1 MTQIALSSN
10 ELSISYSELDNHL
23 KPKIKKLRQHGLTN
37 HRVMI
42 IGNKNYKTIDDYLWV
57 LAVIENGGCVITVSK
72 KCSQDEINEKCIIT
86 NCTATIYQDK
96 ITLNLDPEHHT
107 REKNEIFLC
116 FTSGT
121 SGKKSYEYYPYFLKN
136 QGDFGT
142 SVLDCISLAQ
152 KIGCVQPL
160 NQIVECGFEIPYNI
174 DSFLKSYYSGGRF
187 HFINDLKDVNNGIE
201 IANVNYISGF
211 PNSIKRI
218 IDNTNYHVPYWEIG
232 GGQNNKNLIDS
243 IFDRASAKSVCN
255 LFASAKSGYTLYSV
269 INHKDQFNELQ
280 KMMPTG
286 FTQIKLKN
294 NYLYFKPKSKQWDTD
309 YDMFEIDNKK
319 YIYNGRRSD
328 TFFQTQQGVKI
339 NPYEI
344 ENYCK
349 KINFVNNAYIAIE
362 HNQPVLYL
370 STNKNSI
377 DGERILTNHLSLL
390 PEYKKPKKIYY
401 VHDDL
406 FATNIKV
413 SRHILNLL
421 IKKKPDACYHTQLL

>member
-1 MTQIALSSN
+1 MSQIALSSN
-10 ELSISYSELDNHL
+10 DVSISYLELHNHL
-23 KPKIKKLRQHGLTN
+23 EPKIKKLRQHGLTN

-42 IGNKNYKTIDDYLWV
+42 IGEKNYKTIEDYLWV

-72 KCSQDEINEKCIIT
+72 KCSPTEIDEKCKIT
-86 NCTATIYQDK
+86 NCTAIIYQDK
-96 ITLNLDPEHHT
+96 ITLNLDPENYT

-121 SGKKSYEYYPYFLKN
+121 SGKKTYEYYPYFLKN
-136 QGDFGT
+136 QGEFGT

-152 KIGCVQPL
+152 KIGCAKPL
-160 NQIVECGFEIPYNI
+160 NQIVECGFEVAYNI

-187 HFINDLKDVNNGIE
+187 HFVNNLKDVNDGIK

-218 IDNTNYHVPYWEIG
+218 IDHTNYHVPYWEIG
-232 GGQNNKNLIDS
+232 GGQINKNLIDT
-243 IFDRASAKSVCN
+243 IFNNASPKSVCN

-269 INHKDQFNELQ
+269 INHKDHFDQLQ
-280 KMMPTG
+280 KMIPTD
-286 FTQIKLKN
+286 FTQIKLEN
-294 NYLYFKPKSKQWDTD
+294 NYLYFKPKSQQWETD
-309 YDMFEIDNKK
+309 YDIFEINDKK
-319 YIYNGRRSD
+319 YVYNGRRSD

-349 KINFVNNAYIAIE
+349 KINFVNNAYIGLE
-362 HNQPVLYL
+362 NSQPVLYL
-370 STNKNSI
+370 SINKNSI
-377 DGERILTNHLSLL
+377 DKEKILTDHLSLL
-390 PEYKKPKKIYY
+390 PDYKKPKKIYY
-401 VHDDL
+401 VYDDL

-413 SRHILNLL
+413 SRHLLNLL
-421 IKKKPDACYHTQLL
+421 IKKKPYACYHTQLL